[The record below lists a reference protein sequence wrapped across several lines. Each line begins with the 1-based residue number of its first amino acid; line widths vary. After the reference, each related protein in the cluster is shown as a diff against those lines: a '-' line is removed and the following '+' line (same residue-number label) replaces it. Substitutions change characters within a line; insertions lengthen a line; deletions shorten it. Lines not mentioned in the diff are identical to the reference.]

1 MESSE
6 MKRDKEWL
14 KNETE
19 IMGSETSENYPHEQ
33 MVDREEVLNLIDQL
47 DEPVKVVVP
56 RFVAD
61 WYESN
66 KDDLE
71 LEIYATAVSIRE
83 KSYDKYTVFEK
94 WFNANNGNK
103 PFETIIKMKLYGYDT
118 EKEIKDHDERFWPFA
133 VEVAE

>member
-1 MESSE
+1 MNKQELLESIE
-6 MKRDKEWL
+6 
-14 KNETE
+14 N
-19 IMGSETSENYPHEQ
+19 MGSETSENYPHEQ

-47 DEPVKVVVP
+47 DEPVKVIIP
-56 RFVAD
+56 QFVAD

-71 LEIYATAVSIRE
+71 LEIYATAISIRE

-94 WFNANNGNK
+94 WVNANNGNE

-133 VEVAE
+133 VEVVE